1 MDYTFSIY
9 KSKYQAVGKPYLNCT
24 ADQLLNA
31 LKPTK
36 ASAKEQLS
44 LLRFVASPHRGCREY
59 TGLVLDLDGKHKH
72 HSLSEIQSVFFNV
85 QHIIYSTWSHTAEAP
100 RWRVILPFQQ
110 SVTAEQKRAIGQYIV
125 DTYQLDID
133 PTSFRNPEIAQF
145 VPAKQT
151 ENPVLT
157 HSLTNTKTLD
167 QLSEIKALLRDV
179 ISYEEQ
185 RLEKKNHQLKL
196 VSLDGNRVRF
206 KTHDEVKRFWHQR
219 SVQLDIARNV
229 FGIPEQFLS
238 DGCETS
244 EYATKSIRSLLA
256 GHEDKKPSCS
266 LLFSEGRSALL
277 KDFSGYVQ
285 GKDLWGYE
293 EILYQ
298 QTVSKINCDRQT
310 SEVFLA
316 APTRYLWRLRVLNQA
331 NLIKTPDIEFK
342 ELPKDSVEPVVSEVY
357 EAIKELFLLRWSVDE
372 EFGCPAPLSIRFIS
386 EWAGLSEHRVR
397 KARNKLLELGF
408 VSIVEEYKNGAKKI
422 QLCAPGY
429 FRSNKEKYDYRAN
442 PVTAIERD
450 KELHST
456 NRAKSSDKRYVALES
471 APNEGLD
478 KPHVVLG
485 EWLDKID
492 VPHSIY
498 SECSLRFLLEQ
509 FVNMDVLGVL
519 GSPGEFVKS
528 FEETMKIRLAD
539 SDKDVVY
546 CFAVESYPFRND
558 VRRYQESV
566 GSTSVGFKAESS
578 NQQVHQA
585 LQRNYLDRV
594 GRS

>member
-1 MDYTFSIY
+1 MDYTFSLY
-9 KSKYQAVGKPYLNCT
+9 KSKYQTVGQLHLNCS
-24 ADQLLNA
+24 ANQLLA
-31 LKPTK
+31 LLKPVK
-36 ASAKEQLS
+36 ASAKEQLP
-44 LLRFVASPHRGCREY
+44 LLRFVANPHRGSPEY

-72 HSLSEIQSVFFNV
+72 HDISELESIFSNV
-85 QHIIYSTWSHTAEAP
+85 QYVIYSTWSHTPDAP
-100 RWRVILPFQQ
+100 RWRVVLPFSQKV
-110 SVTAEQKRAIGQYIV
+110 SAEQKRAIGQYIV

-133 PTSFRNPEIAQF
+133 PTSYRNPEIAQF
-145 VPAKQT
+145 VPAKHVDD
-151 ENPVLT
+151 PVFK
-157 HSLTNTKTLD
+157 HSLNASITLD
-167 QLSEIKALLRDV
+167 QLPDVQTLLQNV
-179 ISYEEQ
+179 IHHESR
-185 RLEKKNHQLKL
+185 RLEEKKHQLKL
-196 VSLDGNRVRF
+196 VSLEGNQVCF

-219 SVQLDIARNV
+219 SVQLDIARSV
-229 FGIPEQFLS
+229 FGIPEQYLA
-238 DGCETS
+238 DGYESS
-244 EYATKSIRSLLA
+244 EHATKSFRSVLA
-256 GHEDKKPSCS
+256 GHEDRKPSCS

-277 KDFSGYVQ
+277 KDFSGYVD

-298 QTVSKINCDRQT
+298 QTVSKISSDRQT

-331 NLIKTPDIEFK
+331 GLIKTPDIEFK
-342 ELPKDSVEPVVSEVY
+342 KLPKDTVEPAVVEVY
-357 EAIKELFLLRWSVDE
+357 EAIKELFLLRWSVEE
-372 EFGCPAPLSIRFIS
+372 EFGCPAPISIRFIS

-397 KARNKLLELGF
+397 KARSKLLELGF

-442 PVTAIERD
+442 PVKAIERD

-456 NRAKSSDKRYVALES
+456 NRTKSPEKRYIALES

-492 VPHSIY
+492 VPHNIY
-498 SECSLRFLLEQ
+498 SECSLRFLLDQ

-546 CFAVESYPFRND
+546 GFAVESYPFRND

-566 GSTSVGFKAESS
+566 GSTSVGSKAESS